1 MHYIKLKNLFDIK
14 LFIRKETQINKVKH
28 IYYILDENVLLEH
41 KTIINKLNNSDMFVD
56 FI

>member
-1 MHYIKLKNLFDIK
+1 LITILKNLFDIK

-41 KTIINKLNNSDMFVD
+41 KTIINKLNNSNMFVD